1 MCNQCNELIEST
13 SMDDYLDDAWQNV
26 DQPFDGLTLRNEL
39 ALSPKQ
45 LLAVLE
51 AVVVNLE
58 QQYGRGQR
66 LLDLQDW
73 HEHDGFRRE
82 GTVCSF
88 TIVRKMIETE
98 PRLLATRTGEHRVY
112 RAIYPTS
119 GEWLL
124 RWYIGDEEPPECDM
138 TFSTNESD
146 TNAMAAKLR
155 PLMDVSLEESAGYF
169 RRAYG
174 G

>member
-1 MCNQCNELIEST
+1 MMGG
-13 SMDDYLDDAWQNV
+13 MDDYLDDAWQSA
-26 DQPFDGLTLRNEL
+26 DPPFDGLTLYNQL
-39 ALSPKQ
+39 ALTPKQ

-51 AVVVNLE
+51 AIVVNLE

-82 GTVCSF
+82 GSVASF
-88 TIVRKMIETE
+88 AAVRKMIETE

-124 RWYIGDEEPPECDM
+124 RWYISDDDPPTCDV
-138 TFSTNESD
+138 TFSTNQAD
-146 TNAMAAKLR
+146 ANAMAQKLR
-155 PLMDVSLEESAGYF
+155 PLMGVALEESAGYF
-169 RRAYG
+169 KRAFG

>member
-1 MCNQCNELIEST
+1 V
-13 SMDDYLDDAWQNV
+13 DDYLDDAWQSAV
-26 DQPFDGLTLRNEL
+26 PPFDGLTLHNEL
-39 ALSPKQ
+39 ALSPKK

-51 AVVVNLE
+51 AIVVNLE

-82 GTVCSF
+82 GNVASF
-88 TIVRKMIETE
+88 AIVRKMIETE
-98 PRLLATRTGEHRVY
+98 PRLLATRTGDHRVY

-124 RWYIGDEEPPECDM
+124 RWCISDDDTPECDV

-146 TNAMAAKLR
+146 ANAMAARLK
-155 PLMDVSLEESAGYF
+155 PLMGVAVEESAGYF
-169 RRAYG
+169 RRAYAG
-174 G
+174 